1 MSKRHIITTI
11 TIAGLLS
18 VALYAL
24 NINKKEVETDEW
36 AFVNE
41 VDEMDYEYSEY
52 DDSEEE
58 ETETITNVVVPAEL
72 NALLPGASWSTDT
85 ICTVGG
91 VTYLYASDDDLRTYA
106 ICTESTLLVEDP
118 SLTYFETDSI
128 TPTVIKVMAGEKTLT
143 VDFKNPSDIEQLR
156 TLSSPVI
163 PGWKR
168 YRWDRKADF
177 CHRVMNNLEID
188 YPKSSITNSEHIS
201 EWISTVALA
210 QMTGPVRLPSLVSTY
225 LNFEW
230 KDRSGYQGQLND
242 RNAVADF
249 IAKSYFDDVEEEFG
263 HENEDIPAAL
273 YSIISLRVRYF
284 NDRYVTYQLFTDDY
298 NGGMHAYYT
307 DQLLSYDY
315 VHHEEIGWK
324 YLFKP
329 QTEGSVLRQL
339 ELIAEADE
347 NYQEWQAD
355 IWDFIRQVDDK
366 GNPTGKMLLPIPSL
380 TPEGVVFSFQPYE
393 ISCFAAG
400 CFHFTIP
407 YNSLKPYL
415 TDRARWCIGL

>member
-1 MSKRHIITTI
+1 MSKRHILATI
-11 TIAGLLS
+11 IIAGLLS
-18 VALYAL
+18 AALSAL
-24 NINKKEVETDEW
+24 DFNKKEIEVDEW
-36 AFVNE
+36 AFLNGE
-41 VDEMDYEYSEY
+41 DEPDYEYSEY
-52 DDSEEE
+52 DDSQKENSE
-58 ETETITNVVVPAEL
+58 TNVEVPAEL
-72 NALLPGASWSTDT
+72 NALLPGASWLTDT

-106 ICTESTLLVEDP
+106 ICTENTLLVEDP
-118 SLTYFETDSI
+118 SLTYFEADSI

-177 CHRVMNNLEID
+177 CDRVMNNLEID
-188 YPKSSITNSEHIS
+188 YPKSSITNGEHIS

-242 RNAVADF
+242 RNAVASF
-249 IAKSYFDDVEEEFG
+249 ISESYFDDVEEEFG
-263 HENEDIPAAL
+263 RENEDIPAAL
-273 YSIISLRVRYF
+273 YSIISLRARYF
-284 NDRYVTYQLFTDDY
+284 NDRYVTYQMFTNSY
-298 NGGMHAYYT
+298 NGGMHGYYT
-307 DQLLSYDY
+307 DQLVSYDCI
-315 VHHEEIGWK
+315 HHESIGWE

-329 QTEGSVLRQL
+329 KTERAVLRQL
-339 ELIAEADE
+339 EMIAQVDLK
-347 NYQEWQAD
+347 YQEWNAD
-355 IWDFIRQVDDK
+355 IWDFIRRVDDD
-366 GNPTGKMLLPIPSL
+366 GNPTGEILLPMPSL
-380 TPEGVVFSFQPYE
+380 TPDGVLFSFQPYE

-407 YNSLKPYL
+407 YSRLINYF
-415 TDRARWCIGL
+415 TDRAKWCIGIK

>member
-11 TIAGLLS
+11 IIAGLLS
-18 VALYAL
+18 AALYAL
-24 NINKKEVETDEW
+24 DINKKEIEADEW
-36 AFVNE
+36 AFLNGE
-41 VDEMDYEYSEY
+41 DEPDYEYSEY
-52 DDSEEE
+52 DDSPKES
-58 ETETITNVVVPAEL
+58 TATNVVVPDEL
-72 NALLPGASWSTDT
+72 NALLPGASWLTDT

-106 ICTESTLLVEDP
+106 ICTESALLVEDP
-118 SLTYFETDSI
+118 SLTYYEADSI

-143 VDFKNPSDIEQLR
+143 VDFKKTSDIERLR

-177 CHRVMNNLEID
+177 CDRVMNNLEID
-188 YPKSSITNSEHIS
+188 YPKSSLANGEHIS

-263 HENEDIPAAL
+263 HEEENYPPAL
-273 YSIISLRVRYF
+273 YSIISLRARFF
-284 NDRYVTYQLFTDDY
+284 NDRYVTYQMFTNDY
-298 NGGMHAYYT
+298 NGGMHGYYT
-307 DQLLSYDY
+307 DQLLSFDC
-315 VHHEEIGWK
+315 VHHESIGWE

-329 QTEGSVLRQL
+329 KTERAVLRQL
-339 ELIAEADE
+339 EMIAQVDLK
-347 NYQEWQAD
+347 YQEWNAD
-355 IWDFIRQVDDK
+355 IWDFIRRVDDD
-366 GNPTGKMLLPIPSL
+366 GNPTGEILLPMPSL
-380 TPEGVVFSFQPYE
+380 TPDGVLFSFQPYE

-407 YNSLKPYL
+407 YSRLTTYL
-415 TDRARWCIGL
+415 TDRAKWCIGI